1 MGNLVPI
8 SLTMLIG
15 ATLALQPTT
24 FGQARHAR
32 GLHRQRKHKLP
43 VDALDELL
51 TDAEIED
58 VVSAAVS
65 TVGDSPSMIKYV
77 PTRRGLAK
85 QFVGTILEVSTTLLR
100 VVFLLRCR

>member
-24 FGQARHAR
+24 FGQARHGR